1 MEDVLDLW
9 RKKLI
14 DVWEAVMILNH
25 RHDIP
30 LLDAIDIMD
39 KQIDNKKDKLEKE
52 TNLLKQLNEVIKWF
66 QRDI

>member
-14 DVWEAVMILNH
+14 DAWEAVMILNH

-52 TNLLKQLNEVIKWF
+52 TNLLKQLNEGIENELS
-66 QRDI
+66 